1 MRFVLASAVS
11 CLVVAQAIAAPP
23 DSVEPEQVSEIEAA
37 LTGNYNVS
45 DAAKATAVLENG
57 RPVGIAA
64 YGVPIDAIKAGDMA
78 AFISMVRMADGDA
91 DLAGPSG
98 MGGVVLAVDAIASGQ
113 YETARNALESG
124 RQEAYSEAIIDF
136 VDAWIYALEGDLDA
150 AVDAHRDI
158 DDGLPGLTAD
168 LSLAAMLESAGRNEE
183 ALAVYEVMTPA
194 KIDAPDHM
202 FDAKGILF
210 AHVQMVVARRALLLR
225 RLGRIEEAQDVYR
238 ILAEAEPEQAARY
251 QAAIESLATG
261 RGIEDRELT
270 TDGAFSRAFSDLS
283 LSLWQQRLIRNAMM
297 GVRSRG
303 LDEQRA
309 TLDQLALLIDP
320 SNEGLRENVVGLL
333 QEEALF
339 EGAAHVAESA
349 PEPTAALQ
357 ISAAQSLLFA
367 RRDDGARAAI
377 SKALDI
383 VEEDDKLGIL
393 AGAVSLHALLG
404 DEDRAIELATDAL
417 DSASN
422 DAESAMTAALKAE
435 ILQQFGRVDEALVFA
450 RQAREIDNT
459 HNRRMYLANI
469 LGEAGEIDEGLQII
483 RNDRLKRPNDP
494 YMLNTLGY
502 FLISHTDRFEEGF
515 RVLYRANAMAR
526 NDPYIADSL
535 GWAYYQM
542 GHLDDALRL
551 IQLSRRELEPQ
562 KHWEIEHH
570 LGDIYWH
577 LDRKQEAQDAWQ
589 TALDEFPPYL
599 VAEELRDKIDNG
611 ISEDAPTVVPVP
623 RVSLQEEGRLQREL

>member
-11 CLVVAQAIAAPP
+11 CLVLSQAMAAPLER
-23 DSVEPEQVSEIEAA
+23 SEVEQVSEVEAA
-37 LTGNYNVS
+37 LSGNYNVS
-45 DAAKATAVLENG
+45 DAAMATAVRDDG
-57 RPVGIAA
+57 QPVGIAA
-64 YGVPIDAIKAGDMA
+64 YGVPIDAVKAGDMA
-78 AFISMVRMADGDA
+78 AFISMVRMTNGDA
-91 DLAGPSG
+91 DVAGPSG
-98 MGGVVLAVDAIASGQ
+98 MGGIVLAIDAIAAGK
-113 YETARNALESG
+113 YGEARDALESG
-124 RQEAYSEAIIDF
+124 RTEAYSEAIIDF

-168 LSLAAMLESAGRNEE
+168 LSLAAMLEAAGRTDE

-202 FDAKGILF
+202 FDAKGIVF

-238 ILAEAEPEQAARY
+238 QLAEAEPEQATRY
-251 QAAIESLATG
+251 AAAIESLATG
-261 RGIEDRELT
+261 RGLEDRELT
-270 TDGAFSRAFSDLS
+270 TDGAFARAFSDLS

-320 SNEGLRENVVGLL
+320 SNEGLRENVVDLL
-333 QEEALF
+333 QDEALF
-339 EGAAHVAESA
+339 EGAAHVAETA

-357 ISAAQSLLFA
+357 ISAAQSRLFA
-367 RRDDGARAAI
+367 RENDGARAAI
-377 SKALDI
+377 TKALEI
-383 VEEDDKLGIL
+383 VEEDDRLSIL
-393 AGAVSLHALLG
+393 AGAVGLHALLG
-404 DEDRAIELATDAL
+404 DEARAIDLATEAL
-417 DSASN
+417 DGARN
-422 DAESAMTAALKAE
+422 DAERAMTSALKSE
-435 ILQQFGRVDEALVFA
+435 ILQQFGRVDEALPFA
-450 RQAREIDNT
+450 RQAREIDDT

-469 LGEAGEIDEGLQII
+469 LGEAGEIEEGLRLI

-515 RVLYRANAMAR
+515 RVLYRANSMAR

-551 IQLSRRELEPQ
+551 ILLSRRELAPQ

-577 LDRKQEAQDAWQ
+577 MGREDEARTAWQ
-589 TALDEFPPYL
+589 TALDEFPPFL
-599 VAEELRDKIDNG
+599 VAEELREKMENG
-611 ISEDAPTVVPVP
+611 LTEGPPETVPVP
-623 RVSLQEEGRLQREL
+623 RVSLDEEETLQREL